1 MNHLQ
6 HIHLS
11 DPGTTCVDRV
21 QHIERSS
28 HATCCVMR
36 HVVRKDRSGTVGQSL
51 NCIYLSFT
59 LLAEPL
65 SDDSVTPRE
74 AAVSR
79 ETHAERFDVIQHRTL
94 SLHVATAQV
103 SSPYVSTP
111 ACGTPCRRT
120 DFSVF

>member
-1 MNHLQ
+1 MAFKVLFFYKS
-6 HIHLS
+6 IYL
-11 DPGTTCVDRV
+11 GT
-21 QHIERSS
+21 
-28 HATCCVMR
+28 M

-51 NCIYLSFT
+51 DCIYLSFT

-94 SLHVATAQV
+94 SLRVATAQV
-103 SSPYVSTP
+103 SSPY
-111 ACGTPCRRT
+111 
-120 DFSVF
+120 FSMSNPRLWI